1 MKNLLVITGHQQV
14 KEYFYNSFI
23 LKKSCSWISENTDL
37 FIHINKCDID
47 KNISVLFNMFP
58 QKNKRLFITSKNEGY
73 RLGGIEAISDIID
86 MNVCNEYDYVI
97 HTHPDV
103 IITQDNIIK
112 QVLEENLNNNIC
124 FFTSKSWPNDEKR
137 FSFDFF
143 IFKPKLI
150 NKNIFKTLDFYTY
163 PDSPENFLYD
173 IIKKNN
179 INYKLIKRYDNDN
192 WHPRRIDLLGVW
204 HEHELN
210 KLDEYIKQL

>member
-1 MKNLLVITGHQQV
+1 MKVLLIITGHQQV

-23 LKKSCSWISENTDL
+23 LKKNCIWISENTDL
-37 FIHINKCDID
+37 FIHINKCDVD
-47 KNISVLFNMFP
+47 KNISILFNMFP

-86 MNVCNEYDYVI
+86 MNICNNYDYVI

-103 IITQDNIIK
+103 IIIQDKIIK
-112 QVLEENLNNNIC
+112 DLLYENLNNDIA
-124 FFTSKSWPNDEKR
+124 FFTNKSWPNNETR

-143 IFKPKLI
+143 IFKPKLLV
-150 NKNIFKTLDFYTY
+150 NNIFKTIDFYTY
-163 PDSPENFLYD
+163 SDSPENFLYD
-173 IIKKNN
+173 IIKNNN

-192 WHPRRIDLLGVW
+192 WYPRRIDLLGVW

-210 KLDEYIKQL
+210 KLDAYIKEL